1 MLGLLNTVLSKGN
14 TLLTYVKDG
23 LVMANRF
30 LTPPKL
36 TFPVDAS
43 AEFNGTSDYITSDSL
58 PITDFTNFTMSGW
71 VYIQDGSTTRGIVT
85 FANTSNNTPLALL
98 EYITAGNI
106 RFNYRPDSGVLSSND
121 SNAVSLNEWYY
132 VTTTKEGTSLKI
144 YLDGS
149 LNDSSTISDTAI
161 TIDKFS
167 IGSLVRSTIA
177 NYMDGNLANVAIWNR
192 ALSSD
197 EINSVMWKT
206 YEQISATESSGLQAW
221 YKLSASEVI
230 SGDSTATLTAYA
242 NANGLTFEAP
252 ACVQT
257 ALNAFPDITDAR
269 LYSANY
275 DIRVSADGGNVESL
289 NCVET
294 ELNALLV

>member
-1 MLGLLNTVLSKGN
+1 MRKATFFYLLRRGLLTGAGGFIR
-14 TLLTYVKDG
+14 DG
-23 LVMANRF
+23 LVMASKF
-30 LTPPKL
+30 ITQGLS
-36 TFPVDAS
+36 FPAQGS
-43 AEFNGTSDYITSDSL
+43 AAFDGASDYITSDSL

-121 SNAVSLNEWYY
+121 SNAVSLNEWHY
-132 VTTTKEGTSLKI
+132 VTATKEGTSLKI

-197 EINSVMWKT
+197 EINSVMFKS
-206 YEQISATESSGLQAW
+206 YDALEASEKSGLQAW
-221 YKLSASEVI
+221 YSLDDIDGTNVPDS
-230 SGDSTATLTAYA
+230 SGNGNNGTAY
-242 NANGLTFEAP
+242 
-252 ACVQT
+252 
-257 ALNAFPDITDAR
+257 
-269 LYSANY
+269 
-275 DIRVSADGGNVESL
+275 
-289 NCVET
+289 
-294 ELNALLV
+294 

>member
-14 TLLTYVKDG
+14 TLLTYVKEG

-36 TFPVDAS
+36 TFPANGS
-43 AEFNGTSDYITSDSL
+43 AEFDGASDYITTDSL
-58 PITDFTNFTMSGW
+58 PITDFINFTMSGW
-71 VYIQDGSTTRGIVT
+71 FYIQDGSTTRGIVT
-85 FANTSNNTPLALL
+85 FANTSNNTPLALI
-98 EYITAGNI
+98 EYITAGNV
-106 RFNYRPDSGVLSSND
+106 RFNYRPDSGSLSSND
-121 SNAVSLNEWYY
+121 SSAVSLNEWYY
-132 VTTTKEGTSLKI
+132 VTATKEGTALKI

-167 IGSLVRSTIA
+167 IGALVRSTIA

-197 EINSVMWKT
+197 EINSVMWKS
-206 YEQISATESSGLQAW
+206 YEKLTTTESNGLQAW
-221 YKLSASEVI
+221 YKLQESELI
-230 SGDSTATLTAYA
+230 SGDSTATLEKYA
-242 NANGLTFEAP
+242 AANSLTFEGKT
-252 ACVQT
+252 CLQT
-257 ALNAFPDITDAR
+257 ALNALPTITDAR
-269 LYSANY
+269 LYSAKY

-294 ELNALLV
+294 ELNAIL